1 MKCSNCGKNNAN
13 VSFNQNIN
21 GEVTNL
27 HLCEECAHKLG
38 IFNSFDDI
46 FSPMILDLDFML
58 LEEIKCKNC
67 GYTLSKYK
75 STGLFG
81 CDNCYSTFK
90 NEVDR
95 ILKTIQG
102 SNRHIG
108 RLNASKSKDSK
119 DEVKAKKQVKE
130 NKKENK
136 LEELKA
142 KLQKEI
148 KAEEFE
154 KAAITRDEIKK
165 LEKEGNK

>member
-58 LEEIKCKNC
+58 PEEIKCKNC

-102 SNRHIG
+102 SNRHVG
-108 RLNASKSKDSK
+108 RLNA
-119 DEVKAKKQVKE
+119 AKTKTTKE
-130 NKKENK
+130 KVEKVDNK
-136 LEELKA
+136 LDSLKA
-142 KLQKEI
+142 RLQEEI

>member
-13 VSFNQNIN
+13 VSFQQNIN
-21 GEVTNL
+21 GEVTSL

-46 FSPMILDLDFML
+46 FSPMTLDFDFML
-58 LEEIKCKNC
+58 PEEINCKNC

-102 SNRHIG
+102 SNRHVG
-108 RLNASKSKDSK
+108 RLNA
-119 DEVKAKKQVKE
+119 AKTKTTKE
-130 NKKENK
+130 KVEKVDNK
-136 LEELKA
+136 LDSLKA
-142 KLQKEI
+142 RVQEEI

-165 LEKEGNK
+165 VEKEGNK